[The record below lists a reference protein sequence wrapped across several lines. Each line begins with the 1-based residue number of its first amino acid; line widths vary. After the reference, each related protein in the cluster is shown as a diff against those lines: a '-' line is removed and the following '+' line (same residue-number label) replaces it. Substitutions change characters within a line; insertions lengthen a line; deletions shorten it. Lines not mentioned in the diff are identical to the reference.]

1 MSNADP
7 DRNGTGALMERVRAT
22 IAARRLSHKDAAALI
37 GVGKNTLEDHLAG
50 EHVRSDSAEKYRSW
64 LAGRQRASNVFV
76 LPSAERELDLQL
88 PGEESP
94 PPPSRPR
101 LVVDIFSGCGGL
113 SLGFDLL
120 EGGSQFR
127 TVLALDNQ
135 VAPIATLNRNA
146 AALGHG
152 ERAIGRVVDLTEF
165 LNATEFLAFYLQ
177 HAGEALDDAELQ
189 AGLRTLDDGAFLLF
203 LDEIAR
209 TDRAFVERLNAI
221 RSTPNW
227 AAACGGLNPR
237 AVDQTSV
244 GRFHDALRLPR
255 PSRKVATL
263 PPLLWSA
270 PTPERASPASP
281 GGKDRTDQDW
291 IAEVEAEWDAE
302 VELLAG
308 RREGDGR
315 GQLTASA
322 RRVGAFADFL
332 ATDAMQQ
339 VRAAWIEWRARR
351 EWLRAS
357 LFCDARFA
365 SGLRRLYERAQ
376 VAVLVGGPPC
386 QGFSRIGRGKIRSL
400 REARIQAHPDTE
412 AGDARNRLFQ
422 QYVTVLSALRPD
434 VFLFENVAH
443 FRSVVRVDGAAF
455 QATELLKEAIERVS
469 HGETRYEVA
478 QEVIDA
484 SRHGV
489 PQTRQRYFMAGVLTG
504 RDAESSTRL
513 AAACL
518 ELRRDREAPLAL
530 ALAGL
535 PAPGVA
541 GGDGR
546 STGAMDAQ
554 HALDH
559 SDADAH
565 AFSRWVRQPRPGT
578 KVSPVTVD
586 AHVCRAPRSDDAAL
600 FALMGPGRRWM
611 DYRAEQANTSAL
623 LAGLVDALLDLS
635 DDELGRLG
643 ASATGPGRPIPGR
656 DALLDLRSRI
666 DGALPLRLLLE
677 QIGARLGTPHHLLE
691 GGYIAKKE
699 SNHGDWLARL
709 DASRPSK
716 TMTSHM
722 SKDTY
727 AYVHPSAPRTLSV
740 REAARVQTFPDWF
753 AFGGVALTEAFKM
766 IGNAV
771 PPMISGAIA
780 TRVAVVLHRRE
791 VAGREAVARQR
802 G

>member
-1 MSNADP
+1 MTSGVR
-7 DRNGTGALMERVRAT
+7 DRIDTDALMERVRAS
-22 IAARRLSHKDAAALI
+22 IASKRLSHKDAAALI
-37 GVGKNTLEDHLAG
+37 GVGRTTLEDHLAG
-50 EHVRSDSAEKYRSW
+50 EHVRSDSAEKYRAW
-64 LAGRQRASNVFV
+64 LAGRRRADNVFV
-76 LPSAERELDLQL
+76 LPVAGQEPDLRL
-88 PGEESP
+88 PEDEP
-94 PPPSRPR
+94 VPPPSSPR

-120 EGGSQFR
+120 EGGRQFR

-135 VAPIATLNRNA
+135 PAPIATLNRNA

-152 ERAIGRVVDLTEF
+152 ERVVGKVVDLTEF

-177 HAGEALDDAELQ
+177 HAGEVLDDAELL
-189 AGLRTLDDGAFLLF
+189 AGLRSCDDGAFPLF

-209 TDRAFVERLNAI
+209 TDAAYVDRLNAI
-221 RSTPNW
+221 RSTPDW
-227 AAACGGLNPR
+227 SAALAELNPR

-244 GRFHDALRLPR
+244 MRFHDALRLPR

-263 PPLLWSA
+263 PPLIWSSPA
-270 PTPERASPASP
+270 PERGSTQPSMR
-281 GGKDRTDQDW
+281 KERTDPEWLTQ
-291 IAEVEAEWDAE
+291 AETEWDAE
-302 VELLAG
+302 VGLLAG
-308 RREGDGR
+308 RRDGDGR

-322 RRVGAFADFL
+322 RRVGAFSDFL
-332 ATDAMQQ
+332 ATRVMQQ
-339 VRAAWIEWRARR
+339 VRSVWTEWRARR
-351 EWLRAS
+351 EWLRDR
-357 LFCDARFA
+357 LFRDQPFA
-365 SGLRRLYERAQ
+365 AGLRNLYERAR
-376 VAVLVGGPPC
+376 VSVLVGGPPC

-400 REARIQAHPDTE
+400 REARIQAHPDME
-412 AGDARNRLFQ
+412 AGDARNRLFE

-455 QATELLKEAIERVS
+455 KATELLREAIERAS

-478 QEVIDA
+478 QEIVDA

-489 PQTRQRYFMAGVLTG
+489 PQTRQRYFMAGVLTDRNG
-504 RDAESSTRL
+504 QSASGL

-518 ELRRDREAPLAL
+518 ALRRDQEAPLAL

-535 PAPGVA
+535 PMPGIA
-541 GGDGR
+541 GGDGK
-546 STGAMDAQ
+546 TGAAMDIQ
-554 HALDH
+554 QALDP
-559 SDADAH
+559 SDTDTH

-578 KVSPVTVD
+578 KLPPLAVD

-611 DYRAEQANTSAL
+611 DYRADLAETGRL
-623 LAGLVDALLDLS
+623 LNGVVEALLDVPE
-635 DDELGRLG
+635 DELERLRAG
-643 ASATGPGRPIPGR
+643 SAGPGPTLPDRR
-656 DALLDLRSRI
+656 TLLELRSRL

-677 QIGARLGTPHHLLE
+677 QIGSRLGTAHHLLE
-691 GGYIAKKE
+691 GTYISKRE

-709 DASRPSK
+709 DATRPCK

-740 REAARVQTFPDWF
+740 REAARIQSFPDWF
-753 AFGGVALTEAFKM
+753 AFGGVSLTEAFRM

-771 PPMISGAIA
+771 PPMISNAIA
-780 TRVAVVLHRRE
+780 ARVAVVLHRR
-791 VAGREAVARQR
+791 VAAGRAASALRR